1 MSGTEVGSPEAQRGA
16 GSGNS
21 GAPGGWDAAK
31 PLLAIDTSTLV
42 AGLAL
47 YGEEGSLAELTWA
60 AGRAQT
66 TALLG
71 ELDRLLALCGLGPPD
86 LGAVA
91 VATGPGSFNALRV
104 GLSTAK
110 GLAFALAV
118 PLIGVPTLDAT
129 AYPHAAGGRPVRATL
144 AAGRG
149 RLVSALYRW
158 DGAGPR
164 RVGDYA
170 NTTLEGLAALV
181 LEPTLVCGELA
192 GDTAR
197 QLTTL
202 APAAQLP
209 PPSGRGR
216 RPGALAELA
225 WGRLRRGEADDPA
238 ALEPVYLHGPAAA
251 AARAEG

>member
-1 MSGTEVGSPEAQRGA
+1 MSGTEVGGPQTPGGA
-16 GSGNS
+16 GSANG
-21 GAPGGWDAAK
+21 GAPDGWDTAK

-47 YGEEGSLAELTWA
+47 YGEEGPLAELIWP

-71 ELDRLLALCGLGPPD
+71 EVDRLLALCGLRPPD

-129 AYPHAAGGRPVRATL
+129 AYPHASGGRPVRATL

-158 DGAGPR
+158 DGDGPR

-192 GDTAR
+192 GEAAR

-209 PPSGRGR
+209 PPAARGR
-216 RPGALAELA
+216 RPAALAELA
-225 WGRLRRGEADDPA
+225 WGRLRDGETDDPA
-238 ALEPVYLHGPAAA
+238 TLEPVYLHGPATPAV
-251 AARAEG
+251 RAEG